1 MIKGVRRRDV
11 EPALP
16 SPFSSEENLLRPADQ
31 GPIPMPLL
39 PSRLLDR
46 IDDFRARRMRADLG
60 ARRWLLS
67 WSQDLASTR
76 YPWLARV
83 SCPELPLTIER
94 RGRSRIGASVRAQ
107 RALERL
113 LLVRVEDGIV
123 S

>member
-1 MIKGVRRRDV
+1 
-11 EPALP
+11 
-16 SPFSSEENLLRPADQ
+16 
-31 GPIPMPLL
+31 MPLQ

-46 IDDFRARRMRADLG
+46 IDDFRARRMRAALG

-67 WSQDLASTR
+67 WSQDLAATR
-76 YPWLARV
+76 YSWLARV

-113 LLVRVEDGIV
+113 LRAREKRGISV
-123 S
+123 NRENLL